1 MARVDHDGAAMSL
14 RGQQRGVALALVI
27 WFVAGM
33 ALLVSG
39 IVAEARIDTRMAQ
52 LHYFRAQAAAAGD
65 GAIQLAL
72 AAQFS
77 RKQAGRAGLKS
88 QLVYKV
94 GRQQVFVRMI
104 PGEWLVNVSEEPM
117 PVLSA
122 LFELSPSYTA
132 ATPRELAASVVNYRG
147 KDALTAFFSPEDVL
161 RVPGLDRGVYDAIRD
176 YITVANLSGT
186 RSAAEQPIAKRL
198 AAIEAMMR
206 GENTRVRDQVQHS
219 ATSLRLDAIVELGGQ
234 RWLRRR
240 WVELEPAKDSQL
252 PWRILRSE
260 AARPLP
266 RIADS

>member
-1 MARVDHDGAAMSL
+1 MSG
-14 RGQQRGVALALVI
+14 RFNQQGVALALVI

-65 GAIQLAL
+65 GAINLAL
-72 AAQFS
+72 AAQYS
-77 RKQAGRAGLKS
+77 RKQGGRAGLKS
-88 QLVYKV
+88 QLVYKM
-94 GRQQVFVRMI
+94 GRHEVQIRMI
-104 PGEWLVNVSEEPM
+104 PGEWLVNVSQEPL

-122 LFELSPSYTA
+122 LFDLSPRYTA
-132 ATPRELAASVVNYRG
+132 ATSRELAVSMVNYRG
-147 KDALTAFFSPEDVL
+147 KDPLVAFFSPEDVL

-186 RSAAEQPIAKRL
+186 RSMAEQPIAKRL
-198 AAIEAMMR
+198 ADIEAMMQ
-206 GENTRVRDQVQHS
+206 GENTMVRDQVQHS
-219 ATSLRLDAIVELGGQ
+219 ATTLRLDAIIELGGQ

-240 WVELEPAKDSQL
+240 WVELEAAEDSQL

-266 RIADS
+266 SGTDI